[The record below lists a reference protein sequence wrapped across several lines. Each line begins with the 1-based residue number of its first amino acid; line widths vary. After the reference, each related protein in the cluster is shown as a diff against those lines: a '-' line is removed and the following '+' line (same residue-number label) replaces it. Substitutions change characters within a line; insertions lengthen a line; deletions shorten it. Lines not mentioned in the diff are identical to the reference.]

1 MSENVTSSGTGR
13 RPDWAAVAIG
23 VALLALAGVIFWNT
37 LLVTGGAYTQ
47 IGPKAF
53 PYAIAAFLGVLSIWT
68 IASALKGGFPE
79 REHDAIGP
87 IVWIVGGLTA
97 QLLLLNVAGFSIAT
111 GLLFAATAKAFG
123 RGPLWKTIPIGILL
137 SLSLWLLFTKLLKLS
152 LPAGV
157 LERLFG

>member
-1 MSENVTSSGTGR
+1 MTDDVPSSGTSR

-53 PYAIAAFLGVLSIWT
+53 PYAIAAFLAVLSIWT

-79 REHDAIGP
+79 REHDAVGP

-97 QLLLLNVAGFSIAT
+97 QLLLLDIAGFSLAT

-137 SLSLWLLFTKLLKLS
+137 SLALWLLFTKLLKLS
-152 LPAGV
+152 LPAGP

>member
-1 MSENVTSSGTGR
+1 MTEEVPSAGTSR

-53 PYAIAAFLGVLSIWT
+53 PYAIAAFLGILSVWT
-68 IASALKGGFPE
+68 IASAPKGDFPE
-79 REHDAIGP
+79 REHDAVGP
-87 IVWIVGGLTA
+87 IGWIVGGLTA

-137 SLSLWLLFTKLLKLS
+137 SLALWLLFTKLLKLS